1 MVGLACTHLG
11 SGREGSQIS
20 KAWSPKLSPCAGY
33 LRLALCVLAVEISV
47 IMCSSKQTGPSVM
60 YLTLRLKRAERYNF
74 LELSTH
80 LSCGLCLLISQAG
93 ASSPLLL
100 YSAKRK
106 MRQKVWLKRREP
118 GIDQSLGR
126 RQ

>member
-1 MVGLACTHLG
+1 MHLG
-11 SGREGSQIS
+11 PGCEGSQRS

-33 LRLALCVLAVEISV
+33 LRLALGVLAVEVSV
-47 IMCSSKQTGPSVM
+47 IMCSSRQTGPSVL
-60 YLTLRLKRAERYNF
+60 YLTLRLKCAERCTF

-80 LSCGLCLLISQAG
+80 LPCGLCLLISQAG

-118 GIDQSLGR
+118 GTGQSLGR